1 MKTGGKNWKLYS
13 VLQTAY
19 TLYSRFSGH
28 QFSGLPR
35 FSGHNS
41 DYQIAIYVVYD
52 HQFSGFSQFSGQ
64 LLTYQVD
71 H

>member
-1 MKTGGKNWKLYS
+1 MKLY
-13 VLQTAY
+13 LEY

-35 FSGHNS
+35 FSS
-41 DYQIAIYVVYD
+41 QTSSYQIAIYIVKD
-52 HQFSGFSQFSGQ
+52 HQFSGSSQFSGRF
-64 LLTYQVD
+64 LAYQGD